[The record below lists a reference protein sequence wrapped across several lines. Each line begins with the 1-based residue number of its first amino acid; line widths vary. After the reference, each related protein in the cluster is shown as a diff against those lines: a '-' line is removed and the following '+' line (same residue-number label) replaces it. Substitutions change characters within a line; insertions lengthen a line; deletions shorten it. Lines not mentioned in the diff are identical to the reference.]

1 MRKGCCRMA
10 AAFSLRKEYQM
21 TGKNERKLK
30 KWAALFLAAAM
41 SLTACGSIASTGSST
56 SSASGTSA
64 VSESSTSTAS
74 AADVSESQ
82 TESTSVSESTAESES
97 ISEATAASS
106 TSGSD
111 TASADGFATTDDVS
125 DAPDIT
131 GITIE
136 SKMVLNYA
144 ECFNV
149 YYCTDG
155 YKLIDVK
162 DGAQYL
168 LVPDGKEAPDDLDS
182 DVIVIH
188 QPLERIYMAAT
199 SPMALFDAI
208 DSLDTIRL
216 SGETADNWY
225 VQDAVDAMNAGTMI
239 FAGKYSEPD
248 YELLVSEN
256 CDLAI
261 ESTMIL
267 HSPKVQ
273 EMIEMLDIPVFIDR
287 SSYESQPL
295 GRTEW
300 IKLYGAML
308 DKEEEAADFFASQA
322 SVVENLKDFQNTE
335 KTVAFFYINTDGSV
349 VVRKP
354 SDYVPKMI
362 EIAGGRYVPTQVD
375 SEEETKRS
383 SVPMTMEEFYT
394 QAIDADYLVYNGTI
408 DDPINS
414 VDDLLQKSELFADF
428 KAVKEGNVWCA
439 GKYLY
444 QATDIVGN
452 MITDIHLMLT
462 GGDASQM
469 TFMTKID

>member
-1 MRKGCCRMA
+1 M
-10 AAFSLRKEYQM
+10 L
-21 TGKNERKLK
+21 
-30 KWAALFLAAAM
+30 
-41 SLTACGSIASTGSST
+41 IV
-56 SSASGTSA
+56 A
-64 VSESSTSTAS
+64 V
-74 AADVSESQ
+74 
-82 TESTSVSESTAESES
+82 
-97 ISEATAASS
+97 
-106 TSGSD
+106 
-111 TASADGFATTDDVS
+111 DGFATTDDVS

-136 SKMVLNYA
+136 SQMVLNYA

-308 DKEEEAADFFASQA
+308 DKEEEAADFFANQA
-322 SVVENLKDFQNTE
+322 SVVENAVVSWLK
-335 KTVAFFYINTDGSV
+335 
-349 VVRKP
+349 
-354 SDYVPKMI
+354 
-362 EIAGGRYVPTQVD
+362 
-375 SEEETKRS
+375 
-383 SVPMTMEEFYT
+383 
-394 QAIDADYLVYNGTI
+394 
-408 DDPINS
+408 
-414 VDDLLQKSELFADF
+414 LL
-428 KAVKEGNVWCA
+428 C
-439 GKYLY
+439 
-444 QATDIVGN
+444 
-452 MITDIHLMLT
+452 
-462 GGDASQM
+462 
-469 TFMTKID
+469 

>member
-41 SLTACGSIASTGSST
+41 SLTACGSTASTGSST

-97 ISEATAASS
+97 TSEATAASS

-125 DAPDIT
+125 DAPDII

-248 YELLVSEN
+248 YEMLVDED

-267 HSPKVQ
+267 HTPKVQ
-273 EMIEMLDIPVFIDR
+273 EMIEDLDIPVFIDR
-287 SSYESQPL
+287 SSYESHPL

-300 IKLYGAML
+300 IKAYAAML
-308 DKEEEAADFFASQA
+308 NKEDVADTFFEKQTK
-322 SVVENLKDFQNTE
+322 VIENLKDFKNTG
-335 KTVAFFYINTDGSV
+335 KTVAYFFVNADGTV
-349 VVRKP
+349 VVRSSK
-354 SDYVPKMI
+354 DYIPKMI
-362 EIAGGRYVPTQVD
+362 GIAGGKYIFSDLKNTE
-375 SEEETKRS
+375 SKS
-383 SVPMTMEEFYT
+383 ASVELSMEEFYSK
-394 QAIDADYLVYNGTI
+394 AEEADYLIYNATI
-408 DDPINS
+408 DSPINS
-414 VDDLLQKSELFADF
+414 IAELTAKNELFKDF
-428 KAVKEGNVWCA
+428 KAVKNGNVWCT
-439 GKYLY
+439 GKSLY

-452 MITDIHLMLT
+452 LITDIHLMLT
-462 GGDASQM
+462 DGDEKDM
-469 TFMTKID
+469 TFLYRVK